1 MTDERIVSATRIIN
15 APADVIFEQIADPA
29 KQPEWD
35 GNDNLD
41 SADEGQRITD
51 EGQTFFTK
59 LTKGAV
65 RENLVT
71 EFDEGRLIAWKPTP
85 IGGPVPGHV
94 WRWELSPVDP
104 ADDVDEGDSDYAGEK
119 TEVTHTYDWTEL
131 NDPARF
137 ERARWTTSDRLAASI
152 DRLAELVEE

>member
-1 MTDERIVSATRIIN
+1 MTDERIVSATRVIN
-15 APADVIFEQIADPA
+15 APADVIFEHIADPA
-29 KQPEWD
+29 RQPEWD

-41 SADEGQRITD
+41 SAAEGQRITD
-51 EGQTFFTK
+51 EGQAFFMTT
-59 LTKGAV
+59 TKGDV

-85 IGGPVPGHV
+85 VGGPVPGHL
-94 WRWELSPVDP
+94 WRWELAPVEDDD
-104 ADDVDEGDSDYAGEK
+104 ADGSGDDYQGEK

-131 NDPARF
+131 NDPARL

>member
-1 MTDERIVSATRIIN
+1 MSEERIVSATRVIN
-15 APADVIFEQIADPA
+15 APADVIFEHIADPA

-41 SADEGQRITD
+41 NAAEGQRITD
-51 EGQTFFTK
+51 EGQAFFMTT
-59 LTKGAV
+59 TKGAV

-85 IGGPVPGHV
+85 VGGPVPGHL
-94 WRWELSPVDP
+94 WRWELSPV
-104 ADDVDEGDSDYAGEK
+104 ADASDDTGAGYDGER

-131 NDPARF
+131 TDPARF